1 MMILEVFIGR
11 RMKMIKEWKARLEDL
26 VNRHNFILARRGNLE
41 EVYKEANELAKERG
55 FKTPGEQQDF
65 WRRYF
70 Y

>member
-1 MMILEVFIGR
+1 
-11 RMKMIKEWKARLEDL
+11 MIKEWKARLEDL

>member
-1 MMILEVFIGR
+1 
-11 RMKMIKEWKARLEDL
+11 MIKEWKARLEDL

-41 EVYKEANELAKERG
+41 EVYTEAKELAKERG
-55 FKTPGEQQDF
+55 FETQGEQQDF